1 MFVEDLCED
10 FYNLIKG
17 KHIILFVNYDIDA
30 ICTCKIFQ
38 SLFRADCTLYTLV
51 PVEGLQDLIKSYG
64 KYSEQAKYVLLINC
78 GGTIDI
84 VEKLQ
89 PNEDVIFFIVD
100 SHKPTDVC
108 NIFSRSQ
115 VRLLGKAEETEN
127 IPNFEDIFIDS
138 ETEEESENETVSEET
153 LLKNKKRN
161 EWEEKRNRIMFEYT
175 QFSFYGRA
183 SSLVIFEML
192 WHLDRED
199 IDCLWWAIIGLTF
212 QSIMELVVEQK
223 YTCELPVLQLHLSRL
238 STPRNNSDRRN
249 ANDYSV
255 SSRKDLKLVLYRHWS
270 VQASIRH
277 TLSTATKL
285 KLWTVSGEKRL
296 YRLLAEIGLPLIE
309 SRQNFSSMEPVLRN
323 DFIGMMEAI
332 TSNYNLDSLIYH
344 SFLMTVGFKQPYQAA
359 DYVFAM
365 IALLDIN
372 LEDQAHGDGFLEAL
386 DSLARNKTK
395 LIDDG
400 IEKAKKMLI
409 CITRQVQSLLDMNQI
424 ISAGPFLY
432 FALSEGSVDSK
443 MFSYPCSLAILAR
456 YALGAYTSLSK
467 NKRAS
472 MLPLIASVTTSEDSC
487 LILGIPPS
495 SELVPRN
502 FFGKAF
508 EQAAELIGKEPLI
521 NYFDSSAIKIIKKD
535 RPKFFDALAT
545 LLT

>member
-10 FYNLIKG
+10 FYNIIKG
-17 KHIILFVNYDIDA
+17 KHVILFVNYDIDA

-51 PVEGLQDLIKSYG
+51 PVEGLQDLIQSYR

-89 PNEDVIFFIVD
+89 PNDDVIFFIVD

-108 NIFSRSQ
+108 NVFSRSQ
-115 VRLLGKAEETEN
+115 VRLLGKAEESEN

-138 ETEEESENETVSEET
+138 ETEDESDNDDDDNITEEK

-212 QSIMELVVEQK
+212 QSVMELVVEQR
-223 YTCELPVLQLHLSRL
+223 YICELPVLQLHLSRL
-238 STPRNNSDRRN
+238 STPSNNSERRN
-249 ANDYSV
+249 ANDYTL

-270 VQASIRH
+270 VQASLRH
-277 TLSTATKL
+277 TLSTAAKL
-285 KLWTVSGEKRL
+285 KLWTVS
-296 YRLLAEIGLPLIE
+296 A
-309 SRQNFSSMEPVLRN
+309 MEPVLRN
-323 DFIGMMEAI
+323 DFITMIETI
-332 TSNYNLDSLIYH
+332 TSNYNLDCLIFH
-344 SFLMTVGFKQPYQAA
+344 SFLMTIGFKQPYQAT

-365 IALLDIN
+365 IALLDVNI
-372 LEDQAHGDGFLEAL
+372 DDHSHGDGFLEAL
-386 DSLARNKTK
+386 ESLSRNKTK
-395 LIDDG
+395 IIDNG

-409 CITRQVQSLLDMNQI
+409 CIIRQVQSLLDMNQI

-432 FALSEGSVDSK
+432 FSLNEGSLDSK

-456 YALGAYTSLSK
+456 YVLGAYTSFSK

-472 MLPLIASVTTSEDSC
+472 MLPLIASVATSEDSC
-487 LILGIPPS
+487 IILGIPPS

-508 EQAAELIGKEPLI
+508 EQAAELIGIEPLI

-535 RPKFFDALAT
+535 RPKFFEALAT